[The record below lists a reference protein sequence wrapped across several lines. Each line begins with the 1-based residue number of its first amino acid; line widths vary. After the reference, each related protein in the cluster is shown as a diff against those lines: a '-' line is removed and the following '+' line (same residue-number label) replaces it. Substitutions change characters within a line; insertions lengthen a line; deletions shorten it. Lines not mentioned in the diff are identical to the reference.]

1 MQGGALTL
9 LGLGLAPFTA
19 GGSLALTGVSMAASV
34 AGGGILVTSAAFSV
48 PGEVVAHQW
57 EKHYIAKSAD
67 EAKSVMLHCQV
78 GGLSVTCVS
87 STGCP
92 ICSRTWVGL
101 ALFWVLQPLLPNFH
115 QPRQN

>member
-1 MQGGALTL
+1 MDSHQGGALTL

-34 AGGGILVTSAAFSV
+34 AGGSILVTSAAFSV

-78 GGLSVTCVS
+78 GENDA
-87 STGCP
+87 
-92 ICSRTWVGL
+92 I
-101 ALFWVLQPLLPNFH
+101 NI
-115 QPRQN
+115 

>member
-34 AGGGILVTSAAFSV
+34 AGGGVLVTSAAVGV

-78 GGLSVTCVS
+78 GRPEITALVTGLVQSNT
-87 STGCP
+87 TL
-92 ICSRTWVGL
+92 RN
-101 ALFWVLQPLLPNFH
+101 VLQRK
-115 QPRQN
+115 QTSS